1 MPIKVV
7 DLNGEAKEELPAIEE
22 APEEV
27 SEETTNEVVEEV
39 KDASAETGRSPLNAF
54 QAETS
59 RGSAKLRDEVVE
71 EVVEEV
77 KEEVVEVAKEEP
89 KIKAKP
95 KPKASDI
102 VPCPDCNKNMTY
114 KNLRYSHKCSP
125 EPPPV
130 KKQSNPK
137 GKAKPKAKAP
147 PKPPPEVY
155 YTDSEESEEEEQQQ
169 YVRKK
174 QLAPKAKQP
183 SISPATALAQ
193 HYQLLQQQMI
203 KQKQEKYNNLCQSI
217 FSSRGKRR

>member
-1 MPIKVV
+1 MSIKVV
-7 DLNGEAKEELPAIEE
+7 DLNEEAKEELPAIEE
-22 APEEV
+22 APEEAP
-27 SEETTNEVVEEV
+27 EEITNEVVEETNEEV
-39 KDASAETGRSPLNAF
+39 K
-54 QAETS
+54 
-59 RGSAKLRDEVVE
+59 

-77 KEEVVEVAKEEP
+77 KEEAKEEP
-89 KIKAKP
+89 KEEPKVKAKP

-130 KKQSNPK
+130 KKQANPK

-155 YTDSEESEEEEQQQ
+155 YTDSEESEEEEEQQQ